1 MVPDMNTLHYLGSV
15 GDINSTNTND
25 VELNGSRGRMLLR
38 IGAIDEGETYGWL
51 VIINFPKI
59 KPRIAVAKE
68 DRNVKA
74 GN

>member
-1 MVPDMNTLHYLGSV
+1 MNTLEYISSFGEV
-15 GDINSTNTND
+15 NSTETDNL
-25 VELNGSRGRMLLR
+25 EINGAGGKMLLT